1 MESKT
6 AINLEDIL
14 PPSAYE
20 KYSDLV
26 TALRRGALNGSYNVA
41 RQSVVLLRK
50 VIGQTRW
57 ENGANL
63 IDIIRA
69 IGRGLVSA
77 QPVELAL
84 GNITRRILYIVR
96 HEYKNIIQEEEEEEE
111 RKNNNN
117 NNSSTPR
124 KATSKLSINTT
135 SPIVDN
141 NYSTSTSESLNNILN
156 KNTETD
162 YTRNLADL
170 RRNVIEGVI
179 ELMNEL
185 DNLYGPI
192 AEQAQRH
199 IHSGEIIFT
208 IGRSRTVSHF
218 LKAANSKKNL
228 SFEVLVAEAA
238 PSMGGHIMAK
248 TLTEAEIP
256 TTVINDSA
264 IFAMMVRVNKVIIPC
279 HAVMANGGLIAN
291 AGTHAVCIAAKLYE
305 VPVVCVTGLYK
316 LSPLYPYDQDTF
328 NVQLSPSGIL
338 PFEDADTA
346 DKVNV
351 ANPRFDYIPPEL
363 VNLYVTNFSVVPSL
377 RSGSH
382 QPSYIYRLLNEYYC
396 PEDYAL

>member
-1 MESKT
+1 MERKST
-6 AINLEDIL
+6 VNLEEML
-14 PPSAYE
+14 PPSAYA
-20 KYSDLV
+20 KYSELV

-41 RQSVVLLRK
+41 RQTVVLLRK

-63 IDIIRA
+63 LDIIRA

-96 HEYKNIIQEEEEEEE
+96 HEYKNILNEQEQE
-111 RKNNNN
+111 KK
-117 NNSSTPR
+117 SSNYTSS
-124 KATSKLSINTT
+124 ATGTN
-135 SPIVDN
+135 
-141 NYSTSTSESLNNILN
+141 ESLNNILS
-156 KNTETD
+156 KNEKID
-162 YTRNLADL
+162 YSLNLPDL

-208 IGRSRTVSHF
+208 IGRSRTVAHF
-218 LKAANSKKNL
+218 LKAAHSKKNL

-248 TLTEAEIP
+248 SLTDAEIP

-291 AGTHAVCIAAKLYE
+291 AGTHAVCIAAKLHE

-351 ANPRFDYIPPEL
+351 ANPRFDYIPPDL

-396 PEDYAL
+396 QEDYTL

>member
-1 MESKT
+1 MEAN
-6 AINLEDIL
+6 AINLEEVL

-20 KYSDLV
+20 KYSQLV
-26 TALRRGALNGSYNVA
+26 TALRRGALSGSYNVA
-41 RQSVVLLRK
+41 RQTSVLLRK

-57 ENGANL
+57 ESGAML
-63 IDIIRA
+63 IELIRA

-96 HEYKNIIQEEEEEEE
+96 QEYKSILKEQEEE
-111 RKNNNN
+111 RKYS
-117 NNSSTPR
+117 NSGGSSV
-124 KATSKLSINTT
+124 ATNVASLSINT
-135 SPIVDN
+135 SSGDPGKSM
-141 NYSTSTSESLNNILN
+141 STTGSLNTILN
-156 KNTETD
+156 KNEEVD
-162 YTRNLADL
+162 YTQNMPEL
-170 RRNVIEGVI
+170 RRNVIEGVL

-192 AEQAQRH
+192 AEQSQRH
-199 IHSGEIIFT
+199 IHSGEIILT
-208 IGRSRTVSHF
+208 YGRSRTVAHF

-238 PSMGGHIMAK
+238 PSMGGHVMAAS
-248 TLTEAEIP
+248 LAEAEIP

-264 IFAMMVRVNKVIIPC
+264 IFAMMVRVNKVILPC

-291 AGTHAVCIAAKLYE
+291 AGTHAVCAAAKLYE

-338 PFEDADTA
+338 SFEDADAA

-363 VNLYVTNFSVVPSL
+363 VDLYVTNFSVVPSL

>member
-1 MESKT
+1 M
-6 AINLEDIL
+6 A
-14 PPSAYE
+14 
-20 KYSDLV
+20 
-26 TALRRGALNGSYNVA
+26 
-41 RQSVVLLRK
+41 
-50 VIGQTRW
+50 
-57 ENGANL
+57 
-63 IDIIRA
+63 
-69 IGRGLVSA
+69 
-77 QPVELAL
+77 
-84 GNITRRILYIVR
+84 
-96 HEYKNIIQEEEEEEE
+96 
-111 RKNNNN
+111 
-117 NNSSTPR
+117 
-124 KATSKLSINTT
+124 
-135 SPIVDN
+135 
-141 NYSTSTSESLNNILN
+141 
-156 KNTETD
+156 
-162 YTRNLADL
+162 
-170 RRNVIEGVI
+170 
-179 ELMNEL
+179 
-185 DNLYGPI
+185 
-192 AEQAQRH
+192 
-199 IHSGEIIFT
+199 
-208 IGRSRTVSHF
+208 HF
-218 LKAANSKKNL
+218 LKAAHSKKNL